1 MSTIRFKREI
11 SSRIAD
17 LVRQFP
23 ALILT
28 GARQTGKTTLLR
40 ELFPNHAYVTL
51 DLPSAAELAENDPQ
65 AFLANYPPPVLV
77 DEAQYAPKL
86 FRHLKIAID
95 QNRSEPGRFIL
106 TGSQKFNLM
115 KEVSD
120 SLAGRC
126 VWLEL
131 EGLSLPELT
140 QAGIDSSALDVLARI
155 LTRGTQPELWA
166 RPELSAT
173 DYYRSYLATYLE
185 RDVRQILNIASL
197 RDFERFIRVCAARS
211 GQLVNKSEIAKD
223 VGVSAHTANQWL
235 SVLEASNQIA
245 LLEPYFINTTKRIV
259 KTPKLYF
266 CEVGLLS
273 FLLGLDEANILQS
286 PFVGAMWEC
295 YCFAELRKVEKNRG
309 LNSKLWFYRDN
320 RAREV
325 DFLVEHRNHLD
336 FIEVKWTTQ
345 PDIAAAKAMEAVAAD
360 LFPAKSRYLIQPG
373 RRYVVCRSE
382 VVYPLGSAATATP
395 LSGMLTAL
403 GADRN

>member
-17 LVRQFP
+17 LAHQFP

-40 ELFPNHAYVTL
+40 ELFPHHSYVTL

-65 AFLANYPPPVLV
+65 AFLANYPPPVLI
-77 DEAQYAPKL
+77 DEAQYAPML

-95 QNRSEPGRFIL
+95 QNRDHAGQFIL

-131 EGLSLPELT
+131 EGLSLPELRQT
-140 QAGIDSSALDVLARI
+140 GMEPNALDVLARI

-166 RPELSAT
+166 RPQISAT

-185 RDVRQILNIASL
+185 RDVRQILNISSL
-197 RDFERFIRVCAARS
+197 RDFERFIRVCAARN
-211 GQLVNKSEIAKD
+211 GQLINKSEIAKD
-223 VGVSAHTANQWL
+223 VGVSAHTVNQWL

-273 FLLGLDEANILQS
+273 FLLGLDQSNISQS
-286 PFVGAMWEC
+286 PFVGAMWES
-295 YCFAELRKVEKNRG
+295 YCFAELRKVEKNHG

-325 DFLVEHRNHLD
+325 DFLVEHHNHLD
-336 FIEVKWTTQ
+336 FVETKWTAR

-382 VVYPLGSAATATP
+382 VAYPLGPAT
-395 LSGMLTAL
+395 TAL
-403 GADRN
+403 SLSQLISGLDRGK